1 MLFTIIAD
9 AQTITLSVLPSADA
23 FVVASAPTNNYGAA
37 GASSVSGVAGTNS
50 DGQLNGVADSLARFP
65 MSNLV
70 SAVDAAL
77 GTHDWLVTRSI
88 LHLYEMGTPP
98 HPIFSRGVGRFE
110 IRWIRNDF
118 WIEGTG
124 IPSLPTTQGV
134 SWQDLPTILAPGLDK
149 TLGFFT
155 NSGTDGELSFELTL
169 VPSFVSDIR
178 SGTEVGLYFTAASPE
193 IGFTFDARSF
203 VVPDDRPRLE
213 ITAAARPSARLDAI
227 TLTNN
232 NLVSIGFNT
241 LSNWN
246 HTLQATDAANGLVSA
261 VWSNLLSVPAQ
272 PSNGRVEYLDGLT
285 NRQRFYRLFLTPDF
299 PVQ

>member
-9 AQTITLSVLPSADA
+9 AQTITLSVLPAADA

-110 IRWIRNDF
+110 ILPGASGHAVIINEREDF
-118 WIEGTG
+118 RADGG
-124 IPSLPTTQGV
+124 HGAGGDFRANPACTTHRGKMTEQSEAGDIDRSAYKSGFSENGADRV
-134 SWQDLPTILAPGLDK
+134 QAKYKRPLCAPRHPILG
-149 TLGFFT
+149 
-155 NSGTDGELSFELTL
+155 
-169 VPSFVSDIR
+169 
-178 SGTEVGLYFTAASPE
+178 
-193 IGFTFDARSF
+193 
-203 VVPDDRPRLE
+203 
-213 ITAAARPSARLDAI
+213 
-227 TLTNN
+227 
-232 NLVSIGFNT
+232 
-241 LSNWN
+241 SNR
-246 HTLQATDAANGLVSA
+246 
-261 VWSNLLSVPAQ
+261 
-272 PSNGRVEYLDGLT
+272 RVE
-285 NRQRFYRLFLTPDF
+285 
-299 PVQ
+299 